1 MGKTFRDGIGL
12 IETSIY
18 KTPDTTKI
26 ITAELENVDFV
37 LTDSEGEQIGTA
49 STGISGGEVTFNVS
63 QIGTYKLYAYSGSTL
78 LWSNTSIVVDKVGSI
93 IVVPTTKDLN
103 DYSWAE
109 IHTACDKGFAHTMFS
124 IGAIKTFLSSSSIYH
139 AKAMFIENII
149 TQNDKDYIDWRFC
162 RLTNVKYKIQ
172 PYIAWITSNT
182 ASSWIKNY
190 KNCACGKFSEMQ
202 QRMKKAGEAV
212 FSLATGILPDDFAG
226 TITTGVKFSDL
237 KYTDGTAC
245 GIFSYNSTTDTM
257 IPLTEVLMTEPNE
270 NAIMLIEGYFDSV
283 GTIDEPTFNSGV
295 YYVYDGS
302 NYVYTKADT
311 YVSGTTYYGLFKT
324 MRADGVFVAGL
335 SDIAQYLVRR
345 SVYASAGGTQTT
357 KVVELNDYVNFPAI
371 EEIFGINRNT
381 RLKSDAPATAVGAY
395 NLADE
400 GSKLKVYNDWSYL
413 CSDSEYWT
421 RSARSGSNNS
431 FCFVHSYGYINS
443 NVVSGVYE
451 VRVGFRTC

>member
-78 LWSNTSIVVDKVGSI
+78 LWSNTSIVVDKVGGI

-109 IHTACDKGFAHTMFS
+109 IHKACDKGFAHTMFG
-124 IGAIKTFLSSSSIYH
+124 IGSIKTYVSAGSIYNNL
-139 AKAMFIENII
+139 KIFIENI
-149 TQNDKDYIDWRFC
+149 TTSGGKDYIDWR
-162 RLTNVKYKIQ
+162 LANKLATSYYIQ
-172 PYIAWITSNT
+172 QRIAWITSNT
-182 ASSWIKNY
+182 ASSWTTNY
-190 KNCACGKFSEMQ
+190 RNYGCGKYSEMQ
-202 QRMKKAGEAV
+202 QRMKKTGDAV
-212 FSLATGILPDDFAG
+212 FSIATGILPDDFAG

-245 GIFSYNSTTDTM
+245 AIFSYNSTTDTM
-257 IPLTEVLMTEPNE
+257 TPLTTALLTAPSN

-302 NYVYTKADT
+302 NYIYTKADT

-324 MRADGVFVAGL
+324 MRTDGVFYAGL

-345 SVYASAGGTQTT
+345 SVYASAGGTQTS
-357 KVVELNDYVNFPAI
+357 KVVELNDFVNLPCI
-371 EEIFGINRNT
+371 EEMFGVNIST
-381 RLKSDAPATAVGAY
+381 TLKSGVGAANANAH
-395 NLADE
+395 NLVGE
-400 GSKLKVYNDWSYL
+400 GSKLKVYDDWSYL
-413 CSDSEYWT
+413 CIGSAYWT
-421 RSARSGSNNS
+421 RSTDGSAAHA
-431 FCFVHSYGYINS
+431 FCGVGNVGSITGNYISIVYG
-443 NVVSGVYE
+443 